1 MLLPLPWKPQSSLWP
16 FIFIKPG
23 QGRWASCAAGEMES
37 AGVVFQH
44 LIWRPSASQAS
55 RVPWACLW
63 QWGLGVVLWYPGSAG
78 WCVGTIAGP
87 RVCSKGPG
95 AILKKFFKGFFTAFF
110 CKMQNMVLF
119 GGLSYLI
126 QLCFGNRSEL
136 SGLLRHKLVA
146 DKLITWKLSDVI
158 SKRLSMNSA
167 LLHPTQ
173 TFCSFLPFA
182 PVISWPQI
190 LGHGSPTRL
199 QEEFLK
205 ILKAEF
211 SLCPFRAT
219 LSPHCWDP
227 SPPACALQMLILA
240 GDSATYLQLRHEN
253 SLKNLP
259 SSNLL
264 RCWPSGSAVV
274 QCGYSEQVRRDSRIL
289 FGAVRKCWP

>member
-1 MLLPLPWKPQSSLWP
+1 M
-16 FIFIKPG
+16 I
-23 QGRWASCAAGEMES
+23 
-37 AGVVFQH
+37 
-44 LIWRPSASQAS
+44 
-55 RVPWACLW
+55 
-63 QWGLGVVLWYPGSAG
+63 
-78 WCVGTIAGP
+78 
-87 RVCSKGPG
+87 
-95 AILKKFFKGFFTAFF
+95 
-110 CKMQNMVLF
+110 LF

-240 GDSATYLQLRHEN
+240 GDSATYNWGMRTALKIFHLQT
-253 SLKNLP
+253 
-259 SSNLL
+259 
-264 RCWPSGSAVV
+264 CWGVGHLEV
-274 QCGYSEQVRRDSRIL
+274 QWCSVGTSEQVRRDSRIL